1 MNGEQEA
8 VISFGRNN
16 MILPHLTVAVA
27 VVVAVAVAVAVTFLA
42 LR

>member
-1 MNGEQEA
+1 MNGEEEA
-8 VISFGRNN
+8 VIIFGRNN

-27 VVVAVAVAVAVTFLA
+27 VAVTFLA